1 MTEAEELSVAL
12 GLHDSDAEE
21 DALAQDWSEMAK
33 LVKKANQH
41 ALPRRGEKDYE
52 PDGTDAQALLLH
64 TAKETMFGT
73 LLNSVRGSTVKTL
86 IKAYWEEEQRMARIP
101 NARGSFTNTMGKVDK
116 HGQCWLQLHEF
127 VYLVERGTVSP
138 YLALTVGDEKSNH
151 EDVLLSVQ
159 DVYALFSSTEELD
172 EFLVYAHLKR
182 LGFIV
187 VSTDNPPAHVTSFY
201 PPLSQKSSA
210 SSNWFC
216 HIHSWLKTPQNL
228 FHVPLYHPLHFL
240 LHRYT
245 SSPQL
250 YEELSQHIPFKKVPH
265 DINELREERNNG
277 ILNPNVKQWKIAFN
291 VWKPKSSFKKKTPG
305 LPDFQVVVYNKDNAG
320 QQFPTYDE
328 FRSIFHRLDYRFDFL
343 NELDVDDSAWDDYT
357 YTDGMPT
364 REFMQRNK
372 IAPSQPHS
380 GGDSR
385 KKKAR
390 TYPQHIAQIRRL
402 KSGFKS
408 FILSVIDDGLVSFVR
423 IAESDFGSSNIW
435 YTPPSQT
442 GTTNNRTRSDKVD
455 V

>member
-1 MTEAEELSVAL
+1 MTETEDLAIGLA
-12 GLHDSDAEE
+12 LHDSDAEE
-21 DALAQDWSEMAK
+21 DVLVQDWSEMAK

-73 LLNSVRGSTVKTL
+73 LRNSLRGSTVKTL
-86 IKAYWEEEQRMARIP
+86 IKAYWEDEQHMARIP

-127 VYLVERGTVSP
+127 VYLVERGTISP
-138 YLALTVGDEKSNH
+138 YLACTVGDEEKTQ
-151 EDVLLSVQ
+151 EDISLSVQ
-159 DVYALFSSTEELD
+159 DVYALFSSTQELD

-187 VSTDNPPAHVTSFY
+187 MSTDNPPAHVTSFY
-201 PPLSQKSSA
+201 PPMAQRTSITPSWYS
-210 SSNWFC
+210 
-216 HIHSWLKTPQNL
+216 HIHSWLKMPQNL
-228 FHVPLYHPLHFL
+228 FHLPFYHPLHFL
-240 LHRYT
+240 LRRYT

-250 YEELSQHIPFKKVPH
+250 YEELSQHIPFRKVPQ
-265 DINELREERNNG
+265 DISGLREERATDVSDS
-277 ILNPNVKQWKIAFN
+277 NVKQWKISFN

-305 LPDFQVVVYNKDNAG
+305 LPDFQVVVYNKDNASE
-320 QQFPTYDE
+320 QFPTYDE
-328 FRSIFHRLDYRFDFL
+328 FRNIFHRLDYRFDFL
-343 NELDVDDSAWDDYT
+343 NELDVDDSSWDEHT
-357 YTDGMPT
+357 YTDGVPT
-364 REFMQRNK
+364 LEFMQRNK
-372 IAPSQPHS
+372 IAPSQS
-380 GGDSR
+380 RSTGDPR

-390 TYPQHIAQIRRL
+390 VYPQHITQIRRL
-402 KSGFKS
+402 KSGYKS

-435 YTPPSQT
+435 YTASSRPAA
-442 GTTNNRTRSDKVD
+442 TNRGNGAGKVT